1 MGTEVAPIRDNTM
14 LLELIK
20 CGKSYSTILAVEHL
34 VYITALPGR
43 RRLPA
48 LAQPGLAR

>member
-1 MGTEVAPIRDNTM
+1 MLLGLAAELVSPGQIRNHTM

-20 CGKSYSTILAVEHL
+20 CGKSYSSILAVEHL
-34 VYITALPGR
+34 VHITALPGR

-48 LAQPGLAR
+48 